1 MGAPHGLAIIS
12 MASLHDIKGHIGAL
26 LVVPVWGSTFVSS
39 KVLLNVGLEPAE
51 LFLIRFIMAY
61 VCICILC
68 HGKLFADNLKDEL
81 TLMGLGVMGGSL
93 YFLLENIALMYSTS
107 ANVCILVC
115 STPLVTAI
123 LLSFFYKSERLS
135 LSQTLGSLMAFVG
148 MSLVVL
154 NGQLFL
160 HLNPIGDA
168 LAFGASVSWAFY
180 SLFMRRIMSRYHTDF
195 ITRKVFA
202 YGLLT
207 IIPYFI
213 FVKPMNVSVEQLSS
227 PVVILNLLFL
237 GLVASTGAYLLWNW
251 VMKQLGA
258 VKSSNYIYLQPLV
271 TIVLA
276 YYVLGERITWMAMA
290 GAVILIAGMMA
301 ALKKS

>member
-1 MGAPHGLAIIS
+1 MTTLRN
-12 MASLHDIKGHIGAL
+12 IKGHIGAL

-39 KVLLNVGLEPAE
+39 KVLLNAGLAPAE
-51 LFLIRFIMAY
+51 IFLIRFIMAY

-68 HGKLFADNLKDEL
+68 HKKMFADNFKDEM
-81 TLMGLGVMGGSL
+81 TLLGLGVMGGSL
-93 YFLLENIALMYSTS
+93 YFLLENVALQYSTS

-123 LLSFFYKSERLS
+123 LLSLFYKSERLS
-135 LSQTLGSLMAFVG
+135 VKQILGSLVAFVG

-154 NGQLFL
+154 NGQLVL

-180 SLFMRRIMSRYHTDF
+180 SLFMRRIMSHYDTDF

-213 FVKPMNVSVEQLSS
+213 FVEPMSVSIEQITS
-227 PVVILNLLFL
+227 PVVIFNLLFL

-251 VMKQLGA
+251 VMKELGA

-271 TIVLA
+271 TIIVAAVVLD
-276 YYVLGERITWMAMA
+276 ERITWMAIA
-290 GAVILIAGMMA
+290 GAVILVAGMMSV
-301 ALKKS
+301 LKKS

>member
-1 MGAPHGLAIIS
+1 

-68 HGKLFADNLKDEL
+68 HGKLFADNIKDEL

-135 LSQTLGSLMAFVG
+135 LRQTLGSLLAFVG

-276 YYVLGERITWMAMA
+276 YFVLGERITWMAMA